1 MKNHAENLGW
11 EVGVDFPVWA
21 NTEIYVKTISN
32 GYLLPERKTQR
43 RILESINAVARRLNK
58 PQLLSKFFDYIWK
71 GWLNLPHLYYL
82 ILHDR

>member
-32 GYLLPERKTQR
+32 GLCVFYFWFR
-43 RILESINAVARRLNK
+43 V
-58 PQLLSKFFDYIWK
+58 FFYFFVF
-71 GWLNLPHLYYL
+71 NHSALYSF
-82 ILHDR
+82 

>member
-32 GYLLPERKTQR
+32 GYLLPGEKPKDAYWRVST
-43 RILESINAVARRLNK
+43 AVA
-58 PQLLSKFFDYIWK
+58 
-71 GWLNLPHLYYL
+71 
-82 ILHDR
+82 

>member
-32 GYLLPERKTQR
+32 GYLLPDEKPKDAYWRVST
-43 RILESINAVARRLNK
+43 AVARRLNK
-58 PQLLSKFFDYIWK
+58 PQLFSKVF
-71 GWLNLPHLYYL
+71 
-82 ILHDR
+82 

>member
-32 GYLLPERKTQR
+32 GYLLPGEKPKDAYWRVST
-43 RILESINAVARRLNK
+43 AVARRLNK
-58 PQLLSKFFDYIWK
+58 PQLCQSF
-71 GWLNLPHLYYL
+71 L
-82 ILHDR
+82 ITYGKVG

>member
-32 GYLLPERKTQR
+32 GYLLPGEKPKDAYCRVSTARKNASNSDCGIFT
-43 RILESINAVARRLNK
+43 ILS
-58 PQLLSKFFDYIWK
+58 
-71 GWLNLPHLYYL
+71 
-82 ILHDR
+82 